1 MNSLYRNEIINTA
14 LHACMCGY
22 RLEGVHSGALLFSLC
37 CWIRVVL
44 GQEVPGPNMIS
55 RLEKNTKSLIL
66 ILVYKVSKRDGP

>member
-1 MNSLYRNEIINTA
+1 MLRGIFIYVCM
-14 LHACMCGY
+14 HACMCGY